1 MYLIWVLSFIGD
13 LRFNFKSEYVQ
24 DGWGKGSGV
33 GLGGYQPGV
42 YVPVK
47 FSLSKFC
54 MGTHLSCRMKL
65 YEVLY
70 LLFQKKKS
78 TIEVLESLEKVQFS
92 FL

>member
-1 MYLIWVLSFIGD
+1 M
-13 LRFNFKSEYVQ
+13 
-24 DGWGKGSGV
+24 
-33 GLGGYQPGV
+33 
-42 YVPVK
+42 PVK
-47 FSLSKFC
+47 FLFQSFVWEHN
-54 MGTHLSCRMKL
+54 GCRMKL